1 MLLYMYLNITNR
13 EEQLLY
19 EFLVSIPTGLF
30 VDQFFDLWFL
40 VFCRLSDTGFCW
52 NSLSAKHH

>member
-30 VDQFFDLWFL
+30 VDQFFDLWCL
-40 VFCRLSDTGFCW
+40 VLCRLSDTGFCW

>member
-19 EFLVSIPTGLF
+19 EFLVSILTGLF

-40 VFCRLSDTGFCW
+40 VLRRLSDTGFCW
-52 NSLSAKHH
+52 NSLWAKHH

>member
-13 EEQLLY
+13 EEQLLC

-40 VFCRLSDTGFCW
+40 VLCRLSDTGFCW

>member
-19 EFLVSIPTGLF
+19 EFVVSIPTGLF

-40 VFCRLSDTGFCW
+40 VLCRLSDTGFCW
-52 NSLSAKHH
+52 KSLSAKHH

>member
-19 EFLVSIPTGLF
+19 EFLVSIATGLF

-40 VFCRLSDTGFCW
+40 VLCRLSDTGFC
-52 NSLSAKHH
+52 